1 MTIYMDGHATTRVDP
16 RVIEAMVPF
25 FEEHFGNASSR
36 HHRFGWTARDAVAAA
51 RADVAALV
59 GSSARELVFTSGA
72 TESNNLAIKGGAD
85 AERSAGNHVVTVE
98 TEHRAVLDPCAALER
113 QGLRVT
119 YLPVRDDGLL
129 ETDTLVSALTPETIL
144 VSVMAANNEIGVLHP
159 VGELA
164 RVARAAGA
172 RFHTDAAQAVGR
184 IHLDVSADPIDLVS
198 LTAHK
203 LHGPK
208 GIGALFV
215 RDGLEL
221 TPLVEGGGHETGLRS
236 GTLNVPAIVGFGKA
250 ARIGLDGMAEESA
263 RLAALRDRLADGL
276 RGALDGVHVN
286 GSMEAR
292 LPHNL
297 NVSFEGVSGEQLLT
311 GLTDVAVSS
320 GAACTTTSSGPSH
333 VLRALGLSSTL
344 SKASLRFGLGR
355 FNTADEVDSVVEL
368 VRTLVIRLRAPV
380 EVFDLA
386 DESLPTGWSD

>member
-1 MTIYMDGHATTRVDP
+1 MDGHATTRVDP

-72 TESNNLAIKGGAD
+72 TESNNLAIKGVAD

-129 ETDTLVSALTPETIL
+129 EMDTLVSALTPETIL

-184 IHLDVSADPIDLVS
+184 IHIDVSADPIDLVS

-276 RGALDGVHVN
+276 RGALDGVPVN

-297 NVSFEGVSGEQLLT
+297 NVSFEGVSGQQLLT

-333 VLRALGLSSTL
+333 VLQALGLSSTL

-355 FNTADEVDSVVEL
+355 FNTADEVDRVVEL

-386 DESLPTGWSD
+386 DEPLPPGWSD